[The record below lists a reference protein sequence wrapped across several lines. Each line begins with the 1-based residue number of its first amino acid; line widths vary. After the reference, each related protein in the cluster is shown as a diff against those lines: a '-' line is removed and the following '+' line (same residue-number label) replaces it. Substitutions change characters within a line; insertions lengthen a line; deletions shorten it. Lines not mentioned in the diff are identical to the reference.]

1 MPEELTMKKDVAAS
15 AAGAVAPKKPE
26 FSLIDEDLLKSRIYT
41 IRGVKVMLD
50 ADLAEIYGYSTKDFN
65 RQVKNNIEKFD
76 EDFRFQ
82 LTSEEFE
89 ILKSKISTSN
99 CENSPN
105 FDNFYKKGNLRS
117 KIWTSSDESKVEAQG
132 ILRCKNCTSSEG
144 DGLELQKILRS
155 KKLTSSW
162 GGARYAPYA
171 FTEQGI
177 YMLMTVLK
185 GEQATAQSKALIRL
199 FKQMKDYIA
208 AENKQMLGNDGIAQ
222 IALQTA
228 QNTRDIAK
236 HSAGIRELFG
246 EVHDMREN
254 LGKVNLDLQKI
265 MKNFVD
271 PSTFKHFLILNG
283 QRLEADV
290 AYTQI
295 YGMAKKSV
303 LIVDDYLDVKTL
315 DLLRCVAKGV
325 SVKIFSEQHG
335 RTRLTESMLA
345 DFRAARPDVE
355 LNDVRTTGNM
365 FHDRYIYLDFGT
377 DSEKLFHCGASSK
390 DAGNKITTIMQL
402 EDIVVYRALFER
414 LLENEK

>member
-1 MPEELTMKKDVAAS
+1 MKKDVAAS

-41 IRGVKVMLD
+41 IRGLKVMLD

-76 EDFRFQ
+76 EDFRFR
-82 LTSEEFE
+82 LNSEEFE
-89 ILKSKISTSN
+89 ILKSIISTSN

-117 KIWTSSDESKVEAQG
+117 KIWTSSDESKVEPQG
-132 ILRCKNCTSSEG
+132 ILRCKNC
-144 DGLELQKILRS
+144 
-155 KKLTSSW
+155 TSSW

-208 AENKQMLGNDGIAQ
+208 AENKQLLGNDGIAQ

-236 HSAGIRELFG
+236 HSAGIRELSG

-254 LGKVNLDLQKI
+254 LGKVNLDLQKV
-265 MKNFVD
+265 MANFID

-315 DLLRCVAKGV
+315 DLLQCVSTGV
-325 SVKIFSEQHG
+325 SIKIFSEQHG
-335 RTRLTESMLA
+335 RTRLTENMLA

-355 LNDVRTTGNM
+355 LDDVHTTGNV

-402 EDIVVYRALFER
+402 EDIAGYRALFER
-414 LLENEK
+414 LLEEGE

>member
-1 MPEELTMKKDVAAS
+1 M
-15 AAGAVAPKKPE
+15 
-26 FSLIDEDLLKSRIYT
+26 
-41 IRGVKVMLD
+41 
-50 ADLAEIYGYSTKDFN
+50 
-65 RQVKNNIEKFD
+65 
-76 EDFRFQ
+76 
-82 LTSEEFE
+82 
-89 ILKSKISTSN
+89 KSKISTSN

-105 FDNFYKKGNLRS
+105 FDNFYKKGNLR
-117 KIWTSSDESKVEAQG
+117 
-132 ILRCKNCTSSEG
+132 CKNCTSSEG
-144 DGLELQKILRS
+144 DELELQKILRS
-155 KKLTSSW
+155 KIWTSSW
-162 GGARYAPYA
+162 GGARYVPYA

-208 AENKQMLGNDGIAQ
+208 AENKQLLGNDGIAQ

-228 QNTRDIAK
+228 QNTRDIAI
-236 HSAGIRELFG
+236 HSAGIREFSG

-254 LGKVNLDLQKI
+254 LGKVNLDLQK
-265 MKNFVD
+265 V
-271 PSTFKHFLILNG
+271 
-283 QRLEADV
+283 
-290 AYTQI
+290 
-295 YGMAKKSV
+295 MAKKSV

-355 LNDVRTTGNM
+355 LDDVRTTGNI

>member
-1 MPEELTMKKDVAAS
+1 MKKL
-15 AAGAVAPKKPE
+15 KKNE
-26 FSLIDEDLLKSRIYT
+26 FSLINEDLLKSRIYT

-76 EDFRFQ
+76 EDFRFR
-82 LTSEEFE
+82 LKKEEYYE
-89 ILKSKISTSN
+89 
-99 CENSPN
+99 
-105 FDNFYKKGNLRS
+105 
-117 KIWTSSDESKVEAQG
+117 
-132 ILRCKNCTSSEG
+132 ILRCKFCTLGSDEVS
-144 DGLELQKILRS
+144 DPLLILRS
-155 KKLTSSW
+155 EKPTLEHGK
-162 GGARYAPYA
+162 YAKYLPYA

-208 AENKQMLGNDGIAQ
+208 AENAPDVSAVMV
-222 IALQTA
+222 ALATQTS
-228 QNTRDIAK
+228 QNTRDIAEIATDVRTL
-236 HSAGIRELFG
+236 S
-246 EVHDMREN
+246 N
-254 LGKVNLDLQKI
+254 KVERNESFLQKV
-265 MKNFVD
+265 MANLVD
-271 PSTFKHFLILNG
+271 PSTFKHFLMLHG
-283 QRLEADV
+283 RRLEADV

-315 DLLRCVAKGV
+315 DLLRCVAKDV

-355 LNDVRTTGNM
+355 LGDVHARGNV

-402 EDIVVYRALFER
+402 EDIAGYRALFER
-414 LLENEK
+414 LLREGE